1 MMVRELHIGLLS
13 LFISMGAVGYSQ
25 VKKEKLAN
33 ASYDDMAYA
42 NAIELYENLA
52 KKGYVNT
59 SILQKLGDSYYF
71 NGKLAQANQWYTEL
85 FEGEYKG
92 KDLTVLPSEYY
103 YRYAQT
109 LKGVEDYKKSLEYMN
124 AFAAMEQSDSRTALY
139 NKNRDYLSHIENHS
153 DLYEVKA
160 LSINTEYSDYGG
172 SMLGDDLVFTS
183 ARATSTVKDSQLHA
197 WTNESYTSLYRVK
210 VSPEGLGQPERF
222 STSLDSQVNDAT
234 AVFTADGNTMYF
246 TRNNAKHNGKSKQ
259 NKEHTSMLKIYKAV
273 KQGDGLWGQVEALP
287 INSDNYNTAHPALSP
302 DGKWL
307 YFASDRPESIG
318 ESDLYRV
325 ALYTNGGYGPV
336 ESLGMGINTAG
347 RESFPFISSDS
358 QLYFSSNGHPG
369 LGGLDVFVSKLY
381 PDGTLGPVVNMG
393 KPINSSMD
401 DFGFYFDPKEK
412 KGFLSSNRAGG
423 HGSDDIYLVAEKP
436 CTQIIEGKVYNKQ
449 TQAVLSDARVIISD
463 AQYQYADTLRTNNR
477 GYYNSELLNCG
488 NKYRIKV
495 EHPSYN
501 TVEVVF
507 NADPKPG
514 IKTMDIGLEETI
526 IPIDIDDDLFKT
538 LDLEPIYFDFDSAVV
553 RYDASIELMKVVEL
567 MKKYPKLKIDVR
579 AHSDSKGNDAYNLKL
594 SDRRAKA
601 TIDWMVKQGIAAN
614 RLSGRGYGET
624 RLLNHCSNGVRC
636 SELEH
641 QENRRSEFIVIEK

>member
-1 MMVRELHIGLLS
+1 MVRELHIGLLS

-33 ASYDDMAYA
+33 ESYDDMAYA

-139 NKNRDYLSHIENHS
+139 NKNRDYLSHIENQS
-153 DLYEVKA
+153 DLYEVKS

-210 VSPEGLGQPERF
+210 VRPEGLGEPERF
-222 STSLDSQVNDAT
+222 STNLDSQVNDAT

-325 ALYTNGGYGPV
+325 ALYSNGGYGPV

-423 HGSDDIYLVAEKP
+423 HGSDDIYLVAEKL

-463 AQYQYADTLRTNNR
+463 AQYQYTDTLRTNNR

-538 LDLEPIYFDFDSAVV
+538 LALEPIYFDFDSAVV

>member
-1 MMVRELHIGLLS
+1 MVRELHIGLLS

-33 ASYDDMAYA
+33 ESYDDMAYA

-71 NGKLAQANQWYTEL
+71 NGKLAQANQWYTTL
-85 FEGEYKG
+85 FEGEYKD

-109 LKGVEDYKKSLEYMN
+109 LKGVEDYKKSLEFMN
-124 AFAAMEQSDSRTALY
+124 KFAQMEQSDSRTALY
-139 NKNRDYLSHIENHS
+139 NKNRDYLSNIENHS

-160 LSINTEYSDYGG
+160 LSINTAYSDYGG
-172 SMLGDDLVFTS
+172 SMLGDNLVFTS
-183 ARATSTVKDSQLHA
+183 ARATPTVKDSQLHA

-210 VSPEGLGQPERF
+210 VTPEGLGEPERF

-259 NKEHTSMLKIYKAV
+259 NKENTSMLKIYKAV
-273 KQGDGLWGQVEALP
+273 KQGDGQWGQVEVLP

-325 ALYTNGGYGPV
+325 ALYSNGGYGPV
-336 ESLGMGINTAG
+336 ESLGVEINTAG

-412 KGFLSSNRAGG
+412 KGFLSSNRVGG
-423 HGSDDIYLVAEKP
+423 YGADDIYLVAEKP

-449 TQAVLSDARVIISD
+449 TQAVLSNAKVIISD
-463 AQYQYADTLRTNNR
+463 AQYQYTDTLYTNNR

-526 IPIDIDDDLFKT
+526 IPIEKDNDLSKI
-538 LDLEPIYFDFDSAVV
+538 LNLEPIYFDFDSAVI

-601 TIDWMVKQGIAAN
+601 TIDWMEKQGIAAN

-636 SELEH
+636 SESEH